1 MLGPAAPRSAAG
13 AAGSNTHTAGTE
25 QLEPCVHGSTCICS
39 SVTYVHSI
47 GVTYTY
53 MHRMHGYAYAPCTY
67 APHASAHAPHTP
79 MHAQHFSGLSCIPSA
94 PLSARSLQGWHR
106 APRGCPTAA
115 GGSPHGASSS
125 ASIEQRCTAGS
136 CCSQRAPAAHTHR
149 YLPARRCQVAA
160 HPAAPEQSKPES
172 APTLH
177 HYAPLHSCGRGT
189 ITTKCDVPSPADTA
203 PTVPT

>member
-13 AAGSNTHTAGTE
+13 AAGINTHTAGTE
-25 QLEPCVHGSTCICS
+25 QLEPCVHGPTCICS

-79 MHAQHFSGLSCIPSA
+79 IHAQHFSGLSCIPSA

-115 GGSPHGASSS
+115 GGSPHGASGS

-136 CCSQRAPAAHTHR
+136 CCSHT
-149 YLPARRCQVAA
+149 PVSPSTA
-160 HPAAPEQSKPES
+160 
-172 APTLH
+172 
-177 HYAPLHSCGRGT
+177 
-189 ITTKCDVPSPADTA
+189 VPSGCTPCSARAEQT
-203 PTVPT
+203 